1 MACHLMLNS
10 TRFGVFLFICST
22 WLECNWWM
30 WGMHVYIRR
39 WISIF
44 LDLWDFTCILRAWI
58 ISSSETPV
66 LGMEGVE
73 LASTGQIGGVV
84 QERAGPQNGPVDAL
98 NQCNSQV
105 VWAVAFLNVSVYS
118 FISGVLCHH
127 SEKWTQK
134 EAPLHPERYPSM
146 TATCHSLLTPGFCL
160 QGRAVIPWEQETWQ
174 QWSRTDVDQALCRS
188 YIATSQVVLGY

>member
-30 WGMHVYIRR
+30 WGMHVYICR

-58 ISSSETPV
+58 ISSYETPV

-118 FISGVLCHH
+118 FYLWGFMSSQWKVDPKRGPTASWEISIHDSNL
-127 SEKWTQK
+127 SFLTDTQILP
-134 EAPLHPERYPSM
+134 A
-146 TATCHSLLTPGFCL
+146 G
-160 QGRAVIPWEQETWQ
+160 
-174 QWSRTDVDQALCRS
+174 
-188 YIATSQVVLGY
+188 